1 MLVGPGG
8 VGKGTV
14 VRELLARESQ
24 LWLSRSWTTR
34 DPRPGEAADAYTFVD
49 RATFEEHVAAGG
61 FLEWAEFQGQLYGTP
76 VPDPPGAS
84 DVLLEIEVQGAA
96 QVLERY
102 PDALLILLDAP
113 SRAEQEQRLRGRG
126 DTDAQVQRR
135 LDVGDHERA
144 EAQRLGATV
153 VVNDDLDGA
162 VSAVQ
167 QLVAEGRRRI
177 S

>member
-14 VRELLARESQ
+14 VRELLAREPQ

-49 RATFEEHVAAGG
+49 RGTFEEHVAAGG

-76 VPDPPGAS
+76 VPDPPGDS

-135 LDVGDHERA
+135 LDVGNHERA
-144 EAQRLGATV
+144 EAQRLGAAV
-153 VVNDDLDGA
+153 IVNDDLDGA
-162 VSAVQ
+162 VFAVQ
-167 QLVAEGRRRI
+167 QLVAEGRQRF